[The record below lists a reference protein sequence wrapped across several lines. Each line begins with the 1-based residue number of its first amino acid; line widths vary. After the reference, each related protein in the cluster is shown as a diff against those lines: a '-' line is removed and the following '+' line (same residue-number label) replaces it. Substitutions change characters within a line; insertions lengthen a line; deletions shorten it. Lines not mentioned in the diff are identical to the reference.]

1 VFNGHELTVGNE
13 TMIGFVSETRGVDG
27 YVGTLVGQV
36 DERRVV
42 GVLPIDVNLKIEILF
57 IKNSRSIKILSLFL
71 NLH

>member
-1 VFNGHELTVGNE
+1 
-13 TMIGFVSETRGVDG
+13 MIGFVSETRGVDG

-57 IKNSRSIKILSLFL
+57 IKNSRSIKILSFVSMALVYKNTL
-71 NLH
+71 LST